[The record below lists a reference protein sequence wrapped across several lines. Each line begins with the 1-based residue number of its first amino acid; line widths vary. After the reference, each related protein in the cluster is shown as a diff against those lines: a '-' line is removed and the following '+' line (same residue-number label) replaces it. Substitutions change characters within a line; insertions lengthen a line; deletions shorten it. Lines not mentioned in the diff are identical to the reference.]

1 MRIGFY
7 RSKKEAQKYADKKN
21 KYARTKCYKV
31 VRVSHHN
38 KPGFEKAM
46 DGYEIEVTNK

>member
-21 KYARTKCYKV
+21 KHARTKCYKV
-31 VRVSHHN
+31 VRVSYHN
-38 KPGFEKAM
+38 KPGFEKAI